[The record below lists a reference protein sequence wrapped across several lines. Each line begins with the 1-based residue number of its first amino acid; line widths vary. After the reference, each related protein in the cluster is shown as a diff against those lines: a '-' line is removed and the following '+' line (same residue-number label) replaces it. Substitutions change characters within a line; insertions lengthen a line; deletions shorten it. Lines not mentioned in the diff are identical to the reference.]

1 MKPLLVALLA
11 VFFIAPV
18 AQAKERFVAK
28 NNYGAVVFN
37 PGTGAYGYSY
47 DQRSRRAA
55 LQVAQSQCSGSCIE
69 VRQFKDSCGAIAA
82 SAERPPRRYA
92 LATADSRELV
102 ERAALAKC
110 RDCEILAWTCT
121 R

>member
-1 MKPLLVALLA
+1 MIRIVLFAVAVVLA
-11 VFFIAPV
+11 APS
-18 AQAKERFVAK
+18 QAKERFVAK
-28 NNYGAVVFN
+28 NNYGAIAFN

-55 LQVAQSQCSGSCIE
+55 LQVAQSQCSGGCIE
-69 VRQFKDSCGAIAA
+69 VRQFKDSCGAIAT
-82 SAERPPRRYA
+82 STERPPRRYA

-110 RDCEILAWTCT
+110 RNCEILAWTCT